1 MFTDKMSGAR
11 SDRSS
16 LEEEM
21 KFISEGDTLIEW
33 KLDRLGRSR
42 FKEGEFHLLLCSILI
57 AQFQ

>member
-1 MFTDKMSGAR
+1 MSGAR

-16 LEEEM
+16 LEEAM

-42 FKEGEFHLLLCSILI
+42 FKEGEFRLLLCSILL